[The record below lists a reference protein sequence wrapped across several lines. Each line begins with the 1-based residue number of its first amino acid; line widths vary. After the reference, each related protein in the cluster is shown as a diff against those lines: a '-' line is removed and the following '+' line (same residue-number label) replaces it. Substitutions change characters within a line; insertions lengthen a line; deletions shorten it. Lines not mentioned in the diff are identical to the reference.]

1 VIDSTVTGGLPAT
14 VIADLATNP
23 RAYTTAAAFT
33 DGNAATVT
41 VPVFDV
47 TTLSATPSTTTAPV
61 AGSNSFFDE
70 VDFIGAV
77 SATDDWVAGW
87 TVGMTAN

>member
-1 VIDSTVTGGLPAT
+1 VTGGLPAT